1 MNMMIKAFLN
11 SNKKNFVLVAIVLIV
26 VLFEAC
32 RKPELDEENISEWL
46 SGGQQTIFDNGVGA
60 FSAAFPV
67 LSPRNEFV
75 HEVGDL
81 AFEQT
86 FVSAGPTNPGLGPV
100 YNSVSCTSC
109 HINDGRGTPIG
120 PGPNMISLLFRI
132 SIPGEDLHGGP
143 LAIPGYGGQLQQN
156 AIAGIPAEA
165 HVNINYAE
173 QQSFLPDGTSYSLR
187 FPQYTFT
194 DWYDNSVNGFL
205 YSPRIA
211 PPVFGLGLLEAVA
224 ETEIISHEDLN
235 DLNNDGISGKANYVW
250 NERLEVRQLGR
261 FGWKCGA
268 PDLLQQSA
276 GAYHQDMGI
285 TSFIFPIESSY
296 GQIQNSADPINAH
309 EVTDSLLYAVA
320 HYIATLAVPARRNV
334 DDLVVQQGKQ
344 IFNEIGCA
352 ACHRPMMRTA
362 VNVAFPEVSN
372 QVIFPYSDLLLHDMG
387 EGLADNR
394 PDFLA
399 NGREW
404 RTPPLW
410 GIGLTEIVNG
420 HQNYLHDGRAR
431 NLFEAIMWHDGEGS
445 SSKNAFSLLSEEDR
459 QKLIT
464 FLQSL

>member
-1 MNMMIKAFLN
+1 MPKFLYF
-11 SNKKNFVLVAIVLIV
+11 NKKIVVLALAIGIV
-26 VLFEAC
+26 VLFQAC
-32 RKPELDEENISEWL
+32 RKAELNEEMESEWL
-46 SGGQQTIFDNGVGA
+46 SGGKQTIFDTGVGA
-60 FSAAFPV
+60 FSAVFPV
-67 LSPRNEFV
+67 ISARNEFV

-86 FVSAGPTNPGLGPV
+86 FVSTGPTNPGLGPV

-132 SIPGEDLHGGP
+132 SIPGEGAHGAP
-143 LAIPGYGGQLQQN
+143 LPMPGYGGQLQQN
-156 AIAGIPAEA
+156 AIAGVPEEA
-165 HVNINYAE
+165 HVNISYTE
-173 QQSFLPDGTSYSLR
+173 QLFSLSDGTSYSLR
-187 FPQYTFT
+187 VPQYTFSN
-194 DWYDNSVNGFL
+194 WYDSTVSDFL

-211 PPVFGLGLLEAVA
+211 PPVFGLGLLEAIA
-224 ETEIISHEDLN
+224 ESEIISLEDQN

-250 NERLEVRQLGR
+250 NERLGIIRLGR

-276 GAYHQDMGI
+276 GAYHEDMGI
-285 TSFIFPIESSY
+285 TSFIFPYESGY
-296 GQIQNSADPINAH
+296 GQIQNSADQISGH
-309 EVTDSLLYAVA
+309 EISDSLLYAVA
-320 HYIATLAVPARRNV
+320 HYIATLAVPARRNA
-334 DDLVVQQGKQ
+334 DDFLVQQGKQ
-344 IFNEIGCA
+344 IFNAIGCA
-352 ACHRPMMRTA
+352 ACHRPMMKTA

-410 GIGLTEIVNG
+410 GIGLTEVVNG

-431 NLFEAIMWHDGEGS
+431 NLVEAIMWHGGEGL
-445 SSKNAFSLLSEEDR
+445 SSKNAFSQLNEADR
-459 QKLIT
+459 QKLIA

>member
-1 MNMMIKAFLN
+1 MPEFLLL
-11 SNKKNFVLVAIVLIV
+11 NKRSCALVLIIGV
-26 VLFEAC
+26 VVVFQAC
-32 RKPELDEENISEWL
+32 RKAEWDDEILNEWL
-46 SGGQQTIFDNGVGA
+46 SGGQQTIFDTGAGA

-67 LSPRNEFV
+67 ISARNEAV
-75 HEVGDL
+75 HDVGDL

-132 SIPGEDLHGGP
+132 SIPGEGLHGGP
-143 LAIPGYGGQLQQN
+143 LAVPGYGGQLQQN

-165 HVNINYAE
+165 NVNIAYTE
-173 QQSFLPDGTSYSLR
+173 QSFLLSDGTSYSLR
-187 FPQYTFT
+187 VPQYTFSE
-194 DWYDNSVNGFL
+194 WYDNSITDFL

-224 ETEIISHEDLN
+224 ESDIISYEDQN
-235 DLNNDGISGKANYVW
+235 DHDNNGISGKANYVW
-250 NERLEVRQLGR
+250 NERLGIKQLGR

-268 PDLLQQSA
+268 PDLLQQTA
-276 GAYHQDMGI
+276 GAYHEDMGI
-285 TSFIFPIESSY
+285 TSFIFPYESGH
-296 GQIQNSADPINAH
+296 GQMQNSADQISGH
-309 EVTDSLLYAVA
+309 EISDSLLYAVA
-320 HYIATLAVPARRNV
+320 HYIVTLAVPARR
-334 DDLVVQQGKQ
+334 DADATAVQEGKQ
-344 IFNEIGCA
+344 IFNAIGCA
-352 ACHRPMMRTA
+352 GCHRPMMRTA

-372 QVIFPYSDLLLHDMG
+372 QVIYPYSDLLLHDMG

-410 GIGLTEIVNG
+410 GIGLTQVVNG

-431 NLFEAIMWHDGEGS
+431 NLFEAIMWHDGEGLS
-445 SSKNAFSLLSEEDR
+445 SRNAFSQLSEADR
-459 QKLIT
+459 QKVIL